1 MPTAV
6 GLIGMEELL
15 KGFKRF
21 PQPEPGPELL
31 ANSVANLLVPW
42 WRRGG
47 QGVFEHG
54 AILTEFV
61 PAIVLLH
68 LLCFQPLSLVV
79 TTPGAIVALAIAS
92 SLAFREGICTG
103 DGSVIASILVPLYF
117 LSIVLC
123 LPGLA
128 NPFTT
133 LCSVVIMTVAKLA
146 VCMSAVLHRWAA
158 HGAFKCSYP
167 VSVLLAV
174 LGCLATQGG
183 PIWWASKHRAHHKFC
198 DKPRDPH
205 CPKLRGMIGAFAWFE
220 DEHKYIDL
228 EFSPLHLRGRLLML
242 IDTCARLGFG

>member
-1 MPTAV
+1 MAA
-6 GLIGMEELL
+6 LL
-15 KGFKRF
+15 RGFKRF
-21 PQPEPGPELL
+21 PQPEPGPQLL
-31 ANSVANLLVPW
+31 ANRTANLLVPW

-47 QGVFEHG
+47 MGIFEHG
-54 AILTEFV
+54 AILSEFV
-61 PAIVLLH
+61 PALLLLH

-79 TTPGAIVALAIAS
+79 TTPGAIVALAIPS
-92 SLAFREGICTG
+92 LLAFREGICTG
-103 DGSVIASILVPLYF
+103 EGTVIASILVPLYF

-133 LCSVVIMTVAKLA
+133 LCSVVVMTVAKLA

>member
-1 MPTAV
+1 MSSIWTAPGFSLITLILSVCLSVYLFAIRGGIGQAGDGVPTV
-6 GLIGMEELL
+6 GLICMEELL

-31 ANSVANLLVPW
+31 ENASANLLVPW

-79 TTPGAIVALAIAS
+79 STPGAIVALAIPS
-92 SLAFREGICTG
+92 LLAFREGICTG
-103 DGSVIASILVPLYF
+103 EGTVIASILVPLYF
-117 LSIVLC
+117 LSVVLC

-133 LCSVVIMTVAKLA
+133 LCTVVAITVAKLA

-167 VSVLLAV
+167 VSLCYTTL
-174 LGCLATQGG
+174 
-183 PIWWASKHRAHHKFC
+183 SKPQPQAQ
-198 DKPRDPH
+198 PRPQ
-205 CPKLRGMIGAFAWFE
+205 P
-220 DEHKYIDL
+220 
-228 EFSPLHLRGRLLML
+228 
-242 IDTCARLGFG
+242 

>member
-1 MPTAV
+1 MFAV
-6 GLIGMEELL
+6 QCKQTPLPCLSVCLSVRDPGLIGLRQADGVPTVGVIGMEDLL

-31 ANSVANLLVPW
+31 ANASANLLIPW

-79 TTPGAIVALAIAS
+79 STPGAIVALAIPS
-92 SLAFREGICTG
+92 LLAFREGICTG
-103 DGSVIASILVPLYF
+103 EGTVIASILVPLYF
-117 LSIVLC
+117 LSVVLC

-128 NPFTT
+128 NPFAT
-133 LCSVVIMTVAKLA
+133 LCTVVAITVAKLA
-146 VCMSAVLHRWAA
+146 VCMSAILHRWAA

-167 VSVLLAV
+167 V
-174 LGCLATQGG
+174 
-183 PIWWASKHRAHHKFC
+183 
-198 DKPRDPH
+198 
-205 CPKLRGMIGAFAWFE
+205 
-220 DEHKYIDL
+220 
-228 EFSPLHLRGRLLML
+228 RLLPHNPIL
-242 IDTCARLGFG
+242 TPTPTPTPTPTLTPAPAPPSPRP